1 MNVSDDNRPLLFFG
15 VICLLVSLQ
24 TSVAQ
29 QPTPQPE
36 PIRWPACRDDGSL
49 NQMGMT
55 ACFYQHEQLAEE
67 QMKQSYEAVAC
78 HFDDVEK
85 AKLAAV
91 QQAWSAFRDADC
103 RRWSDLDLSPDG
115 SIKPMVE
122 YECRARLAEARAAE
136 FDRWPYYGASRV
148 PCR

>member
-1 MNVSDDNRPLLFFG
+1 MNVSDSRPLPLFS

-24 TSVAQ
+24 ASVAQ

-36 PIRWPACRDDGSL
+36 IIQWPACRNDGTL

-55 ACFYQHEQLAEE
+55 ACSLRHEQLANER
-67 QMKQSYEAVAC
+67 MKQSYEAVAC

-91 QQAWSAFRDADC
+91 QEAWSAFRDADC
-103 RRWSDLDLSPDG
+103 RRWSDLDVSPLG

-136 FDRWPYYGASRV
+136 FDRWPYYGAGRA